1 MITQENLKIL
11 FKNLFIINFIFIVLF
26 GRSYTGLIIFNFRLG
41 EIMSLANARPGANYV
56 PAYQASGIPF
66 IATAGTGATKTI
78 EFNKVTLEVTV
89 ANAGTDSST
98 VNFGLTNS
106 TDFTIP
112 ANSVATFRVKT
123 KKIVIHFTTLNTQE

>member
-1 MITQENLKIL
+1 
-11 FKNLFIINFIFIVLF
+11 
-26 GRSYTGLIIFNFRLG
+26 
-41 EIMSLANARPGANYV
+41 MSLANARPGANYV

-123 KKIVIHFTTLNTQE
+123 KKIVITSGANSVTSVMASLTEIDGGLIPTYDQSDYGSAS